1 MHFIS
6 VQSTLI
12 SIGLISKGAVFVGPI
27 CSCAF
32 WEVLEIE
39 HQLTRLKIHFQK
51 AAQVGKDLNW
61 RRPDNL
67 GINYELKKFVIFF
80 QVLGTK
86 ILHFGWLENKSEY
99 LTVLSEADVVIST
112 ANHEFFGVSM
122 LEAAGMCSVL
132 DFWQTLY

>member
-1 MHFIS
+1 MCRTAEKKTAQEKSENFKWGRRKRKDA
-6 VQSTLI
+6 TL
-12 SIGLISKGAVFVGPI
+12 
-27 CSCAF
+27 
-32 WEVLEIE
+32 
-39 HQLTRLKIHFQK
+39 LTRLKIHFQK

-67 GINYELKKFVIFF
+67 GINYELKKIVIFF
-80 QVLGTK
+80 QVLGPK